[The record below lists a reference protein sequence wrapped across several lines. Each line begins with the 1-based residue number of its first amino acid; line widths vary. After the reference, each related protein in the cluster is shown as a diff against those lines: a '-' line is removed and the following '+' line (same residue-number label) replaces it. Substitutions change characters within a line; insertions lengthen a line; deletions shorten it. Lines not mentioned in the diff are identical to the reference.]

1 MAVEPSDPYAL
12 PYPLANDLADVPKD
26 IKALALKVTEGLNR
40 KQEEP
45 ALRGLFQ
52 SKIKVVTSV
61 PTSTA
66 GYIENDV
73 VFVLGP

>member
-12 PYPLANDLADVPKD
+12 PYPLANDLADVPGDLKR
-26 IKALALKVTEGLNR
+26 LANQVTVGLNR
-40 KQEEP
+40 KPEES
-45 ALRGLFQ
+45 ALRAILQ